1 MFMKKHGKD
10 LASSNYMQSMMK
22 IHDDLVDKRGHKS
35 TLMQARRR
43 SSLNY
48 NGANVAASEAS

>member
-1 MFMKKHGKD
+1 MKKHGKD

-35 TLMQARRR
+35 ALMQAQRR
-43 SSLNY
+43 SSMGY
-48 NGANVAASEAS
+48 HGANGATSEAS